1 MLAVKDNPKSPIS
14 EAYRTLRTNIE
25 FANPDNKLDI
35 ILVTSSG
42 PAEGKSLT
50 TSNLALTMS
59 EIGKKVLLID
69 CDLRKPS
76 IHKKFNLSNNK
87 GLSNLLIGECEFE
100 DIVQK
105 YTEDLYVLTSGT
117 IPPNPSKMIESNKM
131 ELFLHNANSR
141 FDFIIIDT
149 PPVIAVAD
157 AQILSTMVKGVLLVV
172 ASAETEIAGVKKAK
186 ELLDQV
192 KANII
197 GVVLNKD
204 SDSNGKKYKYYH
216 YYYGKNNNK
225 NKGTLKNNNTGEAI

>member
-1 MLAVKDNPKSPIS
+1 MLTVKDNPKSPIS

-25 FANPDNKLDI
+25 FANPDSKLDI

-42 PAEGKSLT
+42 PAEGKSIT
-50 TSNLALTMS
+50 TSNLALAMS

-105 YTEDLYVLTSGT
+105 YTENLYVLTSGT
-117 IPPNPSKMIESNKM
+117 IPPNPSKMIESNRM
-131 ELFLHNANSR
+131 ELFLHKANGR

-172 ASAETEIAGVKKAK
+172 ASAESEISGVKKAK

-197 GVVLNKD
+197 GVVLNKE
-204 SDSNGKKYKYYH
+204 SNNSGKKYKYYH
-216 YYYGKNNNK
+216 YYYGHDRNEKRNK
-225 NKGTLKNNNTGEAI
+225 NDA

>member
-25 FANPDNKLDI
+25 FANPDSKLDI
-35 ILVTSSG
+35 VLVTSSG

-50 TSNLALTMS
+50 TSNLALAMS
-59 EIGKKVLLID
+59 EIGKKVLLVD

-105 YTEDLYVLTSGT
+105 YTENLYILTSGT
-117 IPPNPSKMIESNKM
+117 IPPNPSKMIESNRM
-131 ELFLHNANSR
+131 ELFLHKANSR

-197 GVVLNKD
+197 GVVLNKE
-204 SDSNGKKYKYYH
+204 SNNSGKKYKYYH
-216 YYYGKNNNK
+216 YYYGHDRKRNK
-225 NKGTLKNNNTGEAI
+225 KDA